1 MKKTNAAR
9 ILERHK
15 VKYELLELS
24 AKREY
29 DSSIDTA
36 EQNNLNPSQIF
47 KTLVTQGDKTG
58 VVVAVVSGDKQL
70 NFKKLSKVTGN
81 KKMAMYPLK
90 DLTALT
96 GYVRG
101 GCSPLGM
108 KKDFL
113 VVLDETASDFDEI
126 YVNAGKKGTLM
137 LLKWEELV
145 RACRATVAAITEESD

>member
-1 MKKTNAAR
+1 MKKTNAVR

-15 VKYELLELS
+15 VKYDLLVLLEKKGYGS
-24 AKREY
+24 A
-29 DSSIDTA
+29 IDTA
-36 EQNNLNPSQIF
+36 EQNGLNPSQIF

-58 VVVAVVSGDKQL
+58 VIVAVVSGDKQL
-70 NFKKLSKVTGN
+70 NFKKLAKVTGN

-108 KKDFL
+108 KKDFP
-113 VVLDETASDFDEI
+113 VVLDETARIFEEI
-126 YVNAGKKGTLM
+126 YVNAGKRENLM
-137 LLKWEELV
+137 LLKWEDLV
-145 RACRATVAAITEESD
+145 QVCQATTADITETKE

>member
-108 KKDFL
+108 KKDFP
-113 VVLDETASDFDEI
+113 VVLAETASNFDEI
-126 YVNAGKKGTLM
+126 YVNPGKKGTLM

-145 RACRATVAAITEESD
+145 RVCRATVAEIAEEVS

>member
-1 MKKTNAAR
+1 MKKTNAVR

-15 VKYELLELS
+15 VKYDLLVLLEKKGYGS
-24 AKREY
+24 AIE
-29 DSSIDTA
+29 TA
-36 EQNNLNPSQIF
+36 EQNDLNPSQIF

-70 NFKKLSKVTGN
+70 NFKKLAKTTGN

-108 KKDFL
+108 KKDFP
-113 VVLDETASDFDEI
+113 VVLDETASEFEEI
-126 YVNAGKKGTLM
+126 YVNAGKRGNLM
-137 LLKWEELV
+137 LVKWEDLV
-145 RACRATVAAITEESD
+145 KVCRATVAGITEELG

>member
-108 KKDFL
+108 KKDFP